1 MNEKGLTFIELS
13 IVVIIIGIITASEAV
28 SFSKLGGTKLDA
40 DSRKIITDISWARER
55 AAATH
60 MHQGFSFD
68 TVNRAY
74 SVYKSP
80 TATPADFVGNNLLKR
95 VRLEV
100 SLSLVPVNLWIY
112 SPRGNAS
119 GPAVITLD
127 YGGKARQVRI
137 FPDTGYA
144 RIE

>member
-1 MNEKGLTFIELS
+1 MKKKGLTAIELV
-13 IVVIIIGIITASEAV
+13 IVTAIIGILAASLTV
-28 SFSKLGGTKLDA
+28 SFAGLGGTKLDA

-55 AAATH
+55 ATATH
-60 MHQGFSFD
+60 IHQGFSFD

-80 TATPADFVGNNLLKR
+80 TATPADFIDSNLLKR
-95 VRLEV
+95 VRLEA
-100 SLSLVPVNLWIY
+100 SLSMAAANLWIY
-112 SPRGNAS
+112 SPRGNVS
-119 GPAVITLD
+119 SPAVITLG
-127 YGGKARQVRI
+127 YGGRTRQVRI